1 MCECMC
7 EMFVAGTLVSLQ
19 TPHLSS
25 NKGNIGK
32 IQPTTHTPKAS
43 SKTLENEGK
52 LLNNQ
57 RKSQKLNLVI

>member
-1 MCECMC
+1 MC

>member
-32 IQPTTHTPKAS
+32 IQPTPPKHPAKRWKMKES
-43 SKTLENEGK
+43 YWTINEK
-52 LLNNQ
+52 ARNQ
-57 RKSQKLNLVI
+57 I